1 MPKGILFG
9 LVYGLSAFLVAKEC
23 LARIRNGSAGFTT
36 FHRTML

>member
-9 LVYGLSAFLVAKEC
+9 LVYGLSLSCLQKNA

-36 FHRTML
+36 FYRTML